1 MERTRPGDQSK
12 CPRTG
17 LPLSWRKGQ
26 AGNLMKLS
34 KEKCKVLQPLA
45 MTEGWE
51 LLGWGENKFHR
62 SQQRTAAPLDVRR
75 GLWPG
80 DAEKQSFSPGQPLA
94 SLAPS
99 DTREALITWSK
110 VSRGPLG
117 WLWGEA
123 LARGLEGSGLLSLE
137 KRHQTPESAK
147 GPTEERP
154 GSPLQCIPAG

>member
-62 SQQRTAAPLDVRR
+62 SQQRTAAPLDVRT
-75 GLWPG
+75 GLRPG
-80 DAEKQSFSPGQPLA
+80 DAVKQSFSPGQPLA

-99 DTREALITWSK
+99 DTREAEGHWDGCGVKHLLGGW
-110 VSRGPLG
+110 RGAACSV
-117 WLWGEA
+117 W
-123 LARGLEGSGLLSLE
+123 R
-137 KRHQTPESAK
+137 RHQTPEPAK